1 MGTAR
6 KGEEVVG
13 SLGTAP
19 REPSSRAPE
28 TAIPKSN
35 TRGRQDARTQ
45 ARQRKVVSV
54 RVSVSMGVFVCL
66 RFCTCVYESQG
77 VRVGCIRNNVPG
89 VPQNQV
95 LQVAF

>member
-1 MGTAR
+1 MGTPR
-6 KGEEVVG
+6 KGEEVEG
-13 SLGTAP
+13 AWAPPP
-19 REPSSRAPE
+19 REPSSGAPE

-35 TRGRQDARTQ
+35 TRGRQDARTP

-66 RFCTCVYESQG
+66 RFCTCVCESQG
-77 VRVGCIRNNVPG
+77 VRVGCIRDNVPG
-89 VPQNQV
+89 VPQTQV